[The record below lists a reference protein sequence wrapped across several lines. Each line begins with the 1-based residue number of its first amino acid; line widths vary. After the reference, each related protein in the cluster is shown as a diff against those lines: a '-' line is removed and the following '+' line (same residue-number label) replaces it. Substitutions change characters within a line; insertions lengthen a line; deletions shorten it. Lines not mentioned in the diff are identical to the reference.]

1 MHELSL
7 MEGVLAVLEEERG
20 RHGFQ
25 RVVRIVLEIGV
36 LAGVEREALAFC
48 HEAVAAGTVAD
59 GATLELV
66 DVPAM
71 AWCGRCEAEVPVE
84 SRLDFCPN
92 CGGVPA
98 RLIRGVDLRVKSIEV
113 E

>member
-7 MEGVLAVLEEERG
+7 MEGVLAVLEEERD
-20 RHGFQ
+20 RHGFR
-25 RVVRIVLEIGV
+25 RVVRIVLEIGA

-48 HEAVAAGTVAD
+48 HEAVAAGTVAE
-59 GATLELV
+59 GAALELV

-71 AWCGRCEAEVPVE
+71 AWCGVCQADVPVDSRLDLCPHCGEVPV
-84 SRLDFCPN
+84 RITQGL
-92 CGGVPA
+92 
-98 RLIRGVDLRVKSIEV
+98 DLRVKSIEV